1 MINLINF
8 LEESE
13 ETGITCDKCI
23 ACFANGPELP
33 YGLYNL
39 VHDALTLIQVLV
51 PILLIIWGMI
61 DFAKGVVS
69 NDEDKIAAGRK
80 AFLQRLIAGILVLL
94 VITGVK
100 FVFNLTSN
108 LDSEDAI
115 EDSMWDCVGKFIG
128 GVEEPSS

>member
-8 LEESE
+8 LDNSSDTYECF
-13 ETGITCDKCI
+13 TG
-23 ACFANGPELP
+23 GPELP
-33 YGLYNL
+33 FGLYNI
-39 VHDALTLIQVLV
+39 VHDIIMLMQVIV

-80 AFLQRLIAGILVLL
+80 AFLQRLLAGILVLL

-100 FVFNLTSN
+100 LVFNLTSN
-108 LDSEDAI
+108 LDSEDTI
-115 EDSMWDCVGKFIG
+115 EDSMWDCVGKFIE
-128 GVEEPSS
+128 GVDEP